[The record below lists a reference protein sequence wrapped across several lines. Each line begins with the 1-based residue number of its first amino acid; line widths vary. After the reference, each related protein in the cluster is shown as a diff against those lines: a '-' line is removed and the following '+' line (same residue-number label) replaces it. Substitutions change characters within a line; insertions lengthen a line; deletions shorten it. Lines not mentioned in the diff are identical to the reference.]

1 MVTDV
6 SGHIGFIFK
15 SQMVLSDNFM
25 LENGVDLLSR
35 NAGNQLPTHCALHS
49 LRTKVSTT
57 LWRKPEISQTLPIYR
72 IKTVRW
78 CRLCAV
84 LSESGNVRYS
94 QTKEAKVLLPY
105 VSHEIVNFQIDVVFI
120 SVGVDGCDSHELRR
134 FLQTHE
140 DSLIRC
146 FVDDY
151 LNKLGF

>member
-1 MVTDV
+1 M
-6 SGHIGFIFK
+6 
-15 SQMVLSDNFM
+15 
-25 LENGVDLLSR
+25 
-35 NAGNQLPTHCALHS
+35 
-49 LRTKVSTT
+49 
-57 LWRKPEISQTLPIYR
+57 
-72 IKTVRW
+72 
-78 CRLCAV
+78 